1 MKATEFKET
10 KQTAIAITYQDGVNA
25 LIEFL
30 NKAMQAGKLTRGQED
45 KLFRFLY
52 DQLN

>member
-1 MKATEFKET
+1 MKTTEFKET
-10 KQTAIAITYQDGVNA
+10 KQTAIAIAYQDGVDA

-30 NKAMQAGKLTRGQED
+30 NKVMQAGKLTRGQED

-52 DQLN
+52 DELN